1 MTLAERDLSK
11 SLTQF
16 PLCCVSSNLQ
26 KVERSSAMLGPT
38 GLIQAKDDREQFQ
51 RVTGVRRRSRSGR
64 LGVQSAEEMT
74 KKGYATTGRWPA
86 RISSYRSSNH
96 HSSRSGFTI
105 VEMIGTC
112 LLLGI
117 LLSMTVPML
126 LLVAHERRSTEQ
138 RQFALQ
144 HAANLLENASA
155 RGWSALPAGSLTLP
169 DADSELQGILP
180 GLERSLVV
188 VEHHEG
194 EVHSRQ
200 VTASIRWQSRSGNL
214 VAPLRL
220 STWVHPTKEVP

>member
-1 MTLAERDLSK
+1 MTLAERELSE
-11 SLTQF
+11 SVTQF
-16 PLCCVSSNLQ
+16 PLFCICSNLQ

-38 GLIQAKDDREQFQ
+38 CLIQVKDNREQMQ
-51 RVTGVRRRSRSGR
+51 RVAGSRYRSRSNGR
-64 LGVQSAEEMT
+64 GVQSAEEMT
-74 KKGYATTGRWPA
+74 KKRFAITGRWPA
-86 RISSYRSSNH
+86 RISSYRSRNH

-117 LLSMTVPML
+117 LFSMTIPML

-155 RGWSALPAGSLTLP
+155 RGWLELPVGSLPLPA
-169 DADSELQGILP
+169 ADSELQEILP

>member
-1 MTLAERDLSK
+1 
-11 SLTQF
+11 
-16 PLCCVSSNLQ
+16 
-26 KVERSSAMLGPT
+26 MLGPT
-38 GLIQAKDDREQFQ
+38 CLIQVKDNREQMQ
-51 RVTGVRRRSRSGR
+51 RVAGSRYRSRSTGR
-64 LGVQSAEEMT
+64 GVQSAEEMT
-74 KKGYATTGRWPA
+74 KKRFAITGRWPA
-86 RISSYRSSNH
+86 RISSYRSRNH

-117 LLSMTVPML
+117 LFSMTIPML

-155 RGWSALPAGSLTLP
+155 RGWLELPVGSLPLPA
-169 DADSELQGILP
+169 ADSELQEILP

>member
-1 MTLAERDLSK
+1 
-11 SLTQF
+11 
-16 PLCCVSSNLQ
+16 
-26 KVERSSAMLGPT
+26 MLGPT
-38 GLIQAKDDREQFQ
+38 CLIQAKDDREQFQ
-51 RVTGVRRRSRSGR
+51 RVIGVRRRSRSDE

-74 KKGYATTGRWPA
+74 KKGFATTGRWPA
-86 RISSYRSSNH
+86 RISSDYSRNH
-96 HSSRSGFTI
+96 HSSRPGFTI

-112 LLLGI
+112 LLMGI
-117 LLSMTVPML
+117 LFSMTVPML

-155 RGWSALPAGSLTLP
+155 RGWSELPVGSLPLS

-188 VEHHEG
+188 NEHREG

-200 VTASIRWQSRSGNL
+200 VTVSIRWQSRSGNH